1 MRPLPALELVALHT
15 DFDRLNPEV
24 DAGGCPRAERCF
36 AICPQP
42 TGQGRRLLLPHSR
55 RRPPEV
61 MITSGARPT
70 SSAAEA
76 RIWLR
81 FAARGHPAALAEALD
96 SWPH

>member
-1 MRPLPALELVALHT
+1 MPSGRAMFCNMPAANGSGPTVKTIGMAFVCCCTTRVVA
-15 DFDRLNPEV
+15 
-24 DAGGCPRAERCF
+24 
-36 AICPQP
+36 
-42 TGQGRRLLLPHSR
+42 
-55 RRPPEV
+55 PPEV

>member
-1 MRPLPALELVALHT
+1 MDALGPSDVLQYARSQRVRA
-15 DFDRLNPEV
+15 DRENDRNGL
-24 DAGGCPRAERCF
+24 
-36 AICPQP
+36 
-42 TGQGRRLLLPHSR
+42 RLLLYHSR